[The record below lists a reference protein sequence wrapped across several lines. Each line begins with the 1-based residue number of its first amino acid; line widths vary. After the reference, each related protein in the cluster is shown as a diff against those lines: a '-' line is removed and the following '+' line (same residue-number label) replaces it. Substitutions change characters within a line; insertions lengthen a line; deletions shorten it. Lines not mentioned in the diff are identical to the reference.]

1 MQIEHNGPWKCIAED
16 DREDEDEQY
25 VFLDVKNSGSRLEV
39 RSHLKRC
46 ALGCGNFWRL
56 FNTNLQFQLLTDQA
70 DQRVYEREGRD
81 AVLEC
86 PTNAYS
92 GFVKC
97 TFTDP
102 FGNDFLMVG
111 R

>member
-39 RSHLKRC
+39 GVHLKRC
-46 ALGCGNFWRL
+46 ALGCEKFFTVL
-56 FNTNLQFQLLTDQA
+56 FQLLTDQA

>member
-1 MQIEHNGPWKCIAED
+1 MYQED
-16 DREDEDEQY
+16 PQVLANQTSRVLPSDL
-25 VFLDVKNSGSRLEV
+25 VIPFLLAIRQ
-39 RSHLKRC
+39 
-46 ALGCGNFWRL
+46 
-56 FNTNLQFQLLTDQA
+56 NLAGLTDQA

>member
-1 MQIEHNGPWKCIAED
+1 MSDFFA
-16 DREDEDEQY
+16 
-25 VFLDVKNSGSRLEV
+25 
-39 RSHLKRC
+39 
-46 ALGCGNFWRL
+46 
-56 FNTNLQFQLLTDQA
+56 FQLLTDQA

-86 PTNAYS
+86 PTNAYT

-102 FGNDFLMVG
+102 YGNDYLMVG

>member
-39 RSHLKRC
+39 GSHSKRC
-46 ALGCGNFWRL
+46 ALQVARNYLLTVCS
-56 FNTNLQFQLLTDQA
+56 LQFQLLTDQA

>member
-1 MQIEHNGPWKCIAED
+1 MTLRDFIRLWD
-16 DREDEDEQY
+16 S
-25 VFLDVKNSGSRLEV
+25 LDQHEIPKFT
-39 RSHLKRC
+39 K
-46 ALGCGNFWRL
+46 
-56 FNTNLQFQLLTDQA
+56 QFQLLTDQA

>member
-1 MQIEHNGPWKCIAED
+1 MCTRL
-16 DREDEDEQY
+16 REISY
-25 VFLDVKNSGSRLEV
+25 RTRPAK
-39 RSHLKRC
+39 
-46 ALGCGNFWRL
+46 
-56 FNTNLQFQLLTDQA
+56 FQLLTDQA

>member
-1 MQIEHNGPWKCIAED
+1 MTWCAEAD
-16 DREDEDEQY
+16 Y
-25 VFLDVKNSGSRLEV
+25 GSVVFKHDCSGKQDLS
-39 RSHLKRC
+39 
-46 ALGCGNFWRL
+46 
-56 FNTNLQFQLLTDQA
+56 NTTLQFQLLTDQA

-86 PTNAYS
+86 PTNAYT

-102 FGNDFLMVG
+102 YGNDFLMVG

>member
-1 MQIEHNGPWKCIAED
+1 M
-16 DREDEDEQY
+16 
-25 VFLDVKNSGSRLEV
+25 
-39 RSHLKRC
+39 
-46 ALGCGNFWRL
+46 
-56 FNTNLQFQLLTDQA
+56 
-70 DQRVYEREGRD
+70 YEREGRD

-102 FGNDFLMVG
+102 YGNDYLMVG
-111 R
+111 RYAYENYRTGQNFDNKVW